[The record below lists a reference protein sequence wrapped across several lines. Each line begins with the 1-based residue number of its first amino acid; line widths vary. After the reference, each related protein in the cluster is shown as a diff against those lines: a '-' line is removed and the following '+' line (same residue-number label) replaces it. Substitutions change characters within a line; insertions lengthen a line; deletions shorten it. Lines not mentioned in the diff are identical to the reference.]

1 VKTDFSA
8 QALAD
13 LEEIARFIARDDP
26 AAAVAWGDKLVD
38 RAEEAGQ
45 HPLAGRVVPEF
56 GDRTL
61 REVLL
66 QGYRIVYR
74 LEKKRIV
81 VLTVIEG
88 HRRLRIPK
96 PRKRR

>member
-1 VKTDFSA
+1 MKTDFSA

-56 GDRTL
+56 VDRTL